1 MGEQVTDPALLAQLN
16 APGPAAPTQV
26 TDPALLAQLN
36 APGGESQAPAQP
48 TSLADIGR
56 NFLSAAMRP
65 VLNAVG
71 GIPEMAANAGV
82 GLRNLSEGGVNKLM
96 PKFAD
101 AIYAANR
108 HLAGD
113 SEMLAALL
121 PQGPPAGNYGSFSSE
136 YRPQIDATFAPPQ
149 GIPGTAAEFA
159 STALLGGAMPS
170 PQAAQQA
177 PADFVRAVTSPKQV
191 ALDASQGAGY
201 VVPPATT
208 NPSVTNKVLES
219 IGGKTGLA
227 QDARA
232 VNEGVTNKL
241 AAKALG
247 LEEDTAITPELLKGI
262 RAQAAAPNRA
272 IRQTGTIDTD
282 AAFKTGVDEV
292 LAKFKSA
299 GGVSDKL
306 AQTEVKDI
314 AESFKKSFPA
324 SDAVDAV
331 QVLRDRASAAYAKG
345 DSETGKGLRALS
357 KVLEDQIERHLE
369 GLGKDGA
376 DLLARFRDGR
386 QLMAKTFSVESAL
399 NPQTGAVSAA
409 KLASQLAKG
418 KPLSGPLLT
427 AAKFGQAF
435 PKVAQPLTDSGSVR
449 NTDVALGGLAAVMDK
464 STWPLIYPFARLGAR
479 AGLLSPAGQKLATAS
494 QGGIPPGLLMGSQA
508 GAEDLLGQ

>member
-1 MGEQVTDPALLAQLN
+1 MALKEVTDPNVLSQLEDQPQLREVTDPGILAQLN
-16 APGPAAPTQV
+16 
-26 TDPALLAQLN
+26 
-36 APGGESQAPAQP
+36 GEASPPQP

-82 GLRNLSEGGVNKLM
+82 GLRNLSEGGINKYL
-96 PKFAD
+96 PQFAD

-113 SEMLAALL
+113 NELLAALL
-121 PQGPPAGNYGSFSSE
+121 PQAKPSGNYGSFSSD
-136 YRPQIDATFAPPQ
+136 YRPTIDAMYAPPDTLL
-149 GIPGTAAEFA
+149 GKGAEFV
-159 STALLGGAMPS
+159 STGVVGGAVPS

-177 PADFVRAVTSPKQV
+177 PADFVRAVTTPKQLV
-191 ALDASQGAGY
+191 LDKSQGAGY

-208 NPSVTNKVLES
+208 NPSVTNKMLES
-219 IGGKTGLA
+219 LGGKTGLA

-247 LEEDTAITPELLKGI
+247 LEEDAQITPELLNSI
-262 RAQAAAPNRA
+262 RAEAAAPNRA
-272 IRQTGTIDTD
+272 IRQTGTIETD
-282 AAFKTGVDEV
+282 AAFKAGVDDV

-314 AESFKKSFPA
+314 AESFKNKFPA

-369 GLGKDGA
+369 GMGKDAA
-376 DLLARFRDGR
+376 DLLKRFRDGR
-386 QLMAKTFSVESAL
+386 ILMAKTFTVEKAL
-399 NPQTGAVSAA
+399 NPQTGSVSAA
-409 KLASQLAKG
+409 QLASQLAKG
-418 KPLSGPLLT
+418 KPLTGPLRT
-427 AAKFGQAF
+427 AAEFGQAF
-435 PKVAQPLTDSGSVR
+435 PAVAKPLMDSGSVR

-464 STWPLIYPFARLGAR
+464 STWPLIYPFARLGVR
-479 AGLLSPAGQKLATAS
+479 SGLLSPAGQQLATAS
-494 QGGIPPGLLMGSQA
+494 TKGIPPGLLMGSQA
-508 GAEDLLGQ
+508 ATEDLLAQ